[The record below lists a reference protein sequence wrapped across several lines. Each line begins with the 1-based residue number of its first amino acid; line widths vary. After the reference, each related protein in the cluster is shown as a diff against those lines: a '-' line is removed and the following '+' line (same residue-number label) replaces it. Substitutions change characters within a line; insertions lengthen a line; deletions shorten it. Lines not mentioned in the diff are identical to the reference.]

1 MENSK
6 GEKLERICIKEMDEI
21 LGLEFP
27 ILDKGFI
34 RVIDYMGNDASIV
47 QAARTS
53 YGKGTKSK
61 MDDKE
66 LIRYLLRH
74 DHTTPFE
81 MAELKLHL
89 KVPMDAWRHWIR
101 HRTANVNEYSTRYSI
116 AIEDK
121 QETNPDK
128 WRLQAKRNKQ
138 GSEGFLDAEKGK
150 ILSQQERDLHEHAS
164 QVYHHRLDLGVAR
177 EQARKDLPLSTYT
190 TAYWKIDS
198 HNLMHFL
205 YLRMDKAA
213 QLEIR
218 TYANFIGNEIMP
230 RWLPITW
237 DAFKDYKINAFNLSV
252 SEQKILSNLIKG
264 DSCAACNAADKL
276 GFISYS
282 REGLKRSLECKEFED
297 KLIKMNLGIPWLEEQ
312 HE

>member
-1 MENSK
+1 MVR
-6 GEKLERICIKEMDEI
+6 GEKLERVCVKEMDEI
-21 LGLEFP
+21 LGIEFSV
-27 ILDKGFI
+27 LDKGFI
-34 RVIDYMGNDASIV
+34 RVIDYMGNDESIV

-53 YGKGTKSK
+53 YGKGTKTK

-81 MAELKLHL
+81 MAELKLHV
-89 KVPMDAWRHWIR
+89 KVPMDAWRQWIR

-138 GSEGFLDAEKGK
+138 GSEGFLDTENG
-150 ILSQQERDLHEHAS
+150 IIMSRQERELHEHANV
-164 QVYHHRLDLGVAR
+164 VYNQRLELGIAR
-177 EQARKDLPLSTYT
+177 EQARKDLPLATYT
-190 TAYWKIDS
+190 EAYWKMDC
-198 HNLMHFL
+198 HNLLRFL
-205 YLRMDKAA
+205 YLRMDKNA

-218 TYANFIGNEIMP
+218 SYANIMGNEIMP

-237 DAFKDYKINAFNLSV
+237 EAFNDYKINAVNLSAL
-252 SEQKILSNLIKG
+252 EQKILNNIAKG
-264 DSCAACNAADKL
+264 ETSDACNTAIKL

-282 REGLKRSLECKEFED
+282 GEGLKRSLECREFED
-297 KLIKMNLGIPWLEEQ
+297 KLNKIGISIPWLEEQ

>member
-1 MENSK
+1 MEK
-6 GEKLERICIKEMDEI
+6 GEKLERICVNEMDEI
-21 LGLEFP
+21 LGIAFP
-27 ILDKGFI
+27 VLDKGFI
-34 RVIDYMGNDASIV
+34 RVIDYLGDDTSIV

-53 YGKGTKSK
+53 YGKGTKTK

-81 MAELKLHL
+81 MCELKLHV
-89 KVPMDAWRHWIR
+89 KVPMDAWRQWIR

-116 AIEDK
+116 AIDDK
-121 QETNPDK
+121 QETPEDK

-138 GSEGFLDAEKGK
+138 GSEGFLDAEKGR
-150 ILSQQERDLHEHAS
+150 ILSQQEKDLHEHAS
-164 QVYHHRLDLGVAR
+164 IVYNQRLELDVAR

-190 TAYWKIDS
+190 EAYWKIDC
-198 HNLMHFL
+198 HNLLRFL
-205 YLRMDKAA
+205 YLRMDKNA

-218 TYANFIGNEIMP
+218 NYADIIGNKIMP
-230 RWLPITW
+230 KWLPMTW
-237 DAFKDYKINAFNLSV
+237 EAFNNYILDSIKLSGLD
-252 SEQKILSNLIKG
+252 QKILAEIAKG
-264 DSCAACNAADKL
+264 DYNSACNAAAKL

-282 REGLKRSLECKEFED
+282 KEGLKRTLECREFED
-297 KLIKMNLGIPWLEEQ
+297 KLTKIGITIPWLDEQ

>member
-1 MENSK
+1 MVR
-6 GEKLERICIKEMDEI
+6 GEKLERVCVKEMDEI
-21 LGLEFP
+21 LGIEFSV
-27 ILDKGFI
+27 LDKGFI
-34 RVIDYMGNDASIV
+34 RVIDYMGNDESIV

-53 YGKGTKSK
+53 YGKGTKTK

-81 MAELKLHL
+81 MAELKLHV
-89 KVPMDAWRHWIR
+89 KVPMDAWRQWIR

-138 GSEGFLDAEKGK
+138 GSEGFLDTENG
-150 ILSQQERDLHEHAS
+150 IIISQQEKELHEHANVIYN
-164 QVYHHRLDLGVAR
+164 QRLELGIAR
-177 EQARKDLPLSTYT
+177 EQARKDLPLATYT
-190 TAYWKIDS
+190 EAYWKMDC
-198 HNLMHFL
+198 HNLLRFL
-205 YLRMDKAA
+205 YLRMDKNA

-218 TYANFIGNEIMP
+218 SYANIMGNEIMP

-237 DAFKDYKINAFNLSV
+237 EAFNDYKINAVNLSAL
-252 SEQKILSNLIKG
+252 EQKILKNIAKG
-264 DSCAACNAADKL
+264 ETSDACNTAIKL

-282 REGLKRSLECKEFED
+282 GEGLKRSLECREFED
-297 KLIKMNLGIPWLEEQ
+297 KLNKIGISIPWLEEQ